1 MHFSSCVS
9 FPQHYSEQIHTHRHM
24 PLHGV
29 FKAAINGIH
38 TRGDGG
44 FVYVKGDSC
53 AYMFPNEMNG
63 QDEIKKSLTSL
74 LSHPDAQRM
83 FYVAEE
89 RDGNLNLRAY
99 ERTQVLAD
107 FQSERVDTSSRIEE
121 M

>member
-1 MHFSSCVS
+1 
-9 FPQHYSEQIHTHRHM
+9 M
-24 PLHGV
+24 PIHGV

-53 AYMFPNEMNG
+53 AYIFPNELNG
-63 QDEIKKSLTSL
+63 QDDVKKALGDL
-74 LSHPDAQRM
+74 LADENAGRM

-89 RDGNLNLRAY
+89 HNGHLNLRAY

-107 FQSERVDTSSRIEE
+107 VRAEQSDASNRIEE

>member
-1 MHFSSCVS
+1 M
-9 FPQHYSEQIHTHRHM
+9 
-24 PLHGV
+24 
-29 FKAAINGIH
+29 
-38 TRGDGG
+38 
-44 FVYVKGDSC
+44 YVKGDSC

>member
-1 MHFSSCVS
+1 
-9 FPQHYSEQIHTHRHM
+9 M

-53 AYMFPNEMNG
+53 AYMFPNELVG
-63 QDEIKKSLTSL
+63 QDQIRDALSVL
-74 LSHPDAQRM
+74 LSDENAQRM

-89 RDGNLNLRAY
+89 REGNLNVRAY
-99 ERTQVLAD
+99 ERAQVLKDIVEQDEDA
-107 FQSERVDTSSRIEE
+107 SRIVE